1 MAHDD
6 NAIYDKDNDDNDNVY
21 DEKKIV
27 GHDDNIDDNDNDDDE
42 DVVKL
47 LVMQG

>member
-21 DEKKIV
+21 DE
-27 GHDDNIDDNDNDDDE
+27 NAL
-42 DVVKL
+42 KL
-47 LVMQG
+47 LLIWG